1 LLLDPVFLD
10 RKVAIEHRA
19 AANAFETKESTTM
32 ATTSKGGGTG
42 ASTTAGLSINRLP
55 PEQARGHMQM
65 LLLANPNYFGNLA
78 QSGLKPVLN
87 IAGDTEYEELDCVG
101 FSLSLSRLEAVVSI
115 KQVSGYDGAI
125 CTAGSQEYI
134 RFYLSFDGGA
144 TWLDQGV
151 AGFTVHDIPG
161 PKPLEY
167 SVALPVTL
175 PAEFCFVESL
185 PEVRGILS
193 WNAIPPANTP
203 GFVPVWGNVVDVTVQ
218 SPASDFIIFSKL
230 LEVAKLKLPANVEQ
244 TVDLNQNIA
253 LATKKSLTTSE
264 LTALYQG
271 KPVSAARYLYPQIN
285 KLAASQAA
293 GSALAANIGDVIGE
307 ILATSGNTTYEELD
321 CVGLDLNRGALV
333 GVVRVKL
340 PYGFNGGLCTAGST
354 EYVAF
359 WVDWGGGLQYE
370 GTATINTHDIA
381 GLPVDGLEYAIA
393 LPIDLSGHLKPCT
406 EGAQTVEVRAI
417 LSWQTAPP
425 PSNPS
430 YVPVWGNR
438 VNARVQIPA
447 GEAQA
452 LPDIAI
458 IGGIGVAQIATSG
471 SGFEA
476 GLTLPGA
483 LFALQ
488 GSPADPYDP
497 SRQCAFGGEIVVQ
510 GAPYVGLQYRVMIQ
524 DLTTGSPA
532 ASPLTTPFT
541 ATDLFGDS
549 FPQSPDASG
558 YFNYLPNTQ
567 NIDDILAI
575 WYPTGND
582 LYQIWLETLDP
593 ATGAMTVGAVRQV
606 QLCNQAPTAA
616 IHIDS
621 GGDCKQFD
629 QGSGPIDGHFVATE
643 AGLGTSAQI
652 GHYALGTLP
661 SGNLPS
667 PASGTSDTGPAPG
680 QAWAL
685 SLAGMAP
692 CGYVV
697 QLDVWDNTIVDSE
710 PNVWNGNSA
719 AVGFCIV

>member
-1 LLLDPVFLD
+1 
-10 RKVAIEHRA
+10 
-19 AANAFETKESTTM
+19 M
-32 ATTSKGGGTG
+32 ATTSKSGGTG
-42 ASTTAGLSINRLP
+42 ASKTTGVPIDRLP
-55 PEQARGHMQM
+55 PEQARGAMRM

-87 IAGDTEYEELDCVG
+87 IAGDTGYEELDCVG
-101 FSLSLSRLEAVVSI
+101 LSLSLSRLEAVVSI

-125 CTAGSQEYI
+125 CTNGSQEYI
-134 RFYLSFDGGA
+134 RFYLSFNGGA

-175 PAEFCFVESL
+175 PAEFCFFESL
-185 PEVRGILS
+185 PQVRAILS
-193 WNAIPPANTP
+193 WNAIPPTNTP

-218 SPASDFIIFSKL
+218 CPASDFIIFSKF
-230 LEVAKLKLPANVEQ
+230 LEVSKLKLPANLEQ
-244 TVDLNQNIA
+244 AVDLNQNI
-253 LATKKSLTTSE
+253 SLTTKKALTSSE

-271 KPVSAARYLYPQIN
+271 KPVSPARYLYQQIN

-293 GSALAANIGDVIGE
+293 TPASTLTPSTGAASVAGSALAVNIGEVIAD
-307 ILATSGNTTYEELD
+307 ILATSGNTSYEELD
-321 CVGLDLNRGALV
+321 CVGLDLNRSALV
-333 GVVRVKL
+333 GIVRLKL

-359 WVDWGGGLQYE
+359 WIDWGSGLQYE

-381 GLPVDGLEYAIA
+381 GLPADGLEYAVA
-393 LPIDLSGHLKPCT
+393 LPIDLTSHLKLCT
-406 EGAQTVEVRAI
+406 DGAQTVEVRAI

-447 GEAQA
+447 GVAQG

-458 IGGIGVAQIATSG
+458 IGGIGVAHIATSG

-476 GLTLPGA
+476 GMTLPGA

-488 GSPADPYDP
+488 GSPADPYDL

-510 GAPYVGLQYRVMIQ
+510 GAPFVGLKYRVMIQ

-567 NIDDILAI
+567 NIDDILAV
-575 WYPTGND
+575 WYSTGND

-593 ATGAMTVGAVRQV
+593 ATGATTVGAVRQV
-606 QLCNQAPTAA
+606 QLCNLAPSAA

-629 QGSGPIDGHFVATE
+629 QGSGPIEGHFAATE
-643 AGLGTSAQI
+643 AGLGTTAQI
-652 GHYALGTLP
+652 GHYGLGTLP
-661 SGNLPS
+661 GGNPPS
-667 PASGTSDTGPAPG
+667 PAGGSLDTGPAPG
-680 QAWAL
+680 QPWAL